1 MFQFSDVLIFQKS
14 PRLPLST
21 ASCLPPVT
29 KVCHR
34 ENLATNPAG
43 MEQNQ
48 GLLEWN
54 QRHRTVPGWKMSTI
68 HTEVRVRP
76 DFLLLH
82 LTICSNIYRNRT
94 RLAPKW
100 QICDLKWYSNV
111 IGFFSCYFEVYWP
124 RYFCF
129 SHGIFVSGGIY
140 LKLWKIF
147 LKIRSSQCS
156 IKFFKIFLFF

>member
-29 KVCHR
+29 KVCRR

-43 MEQNQ
+43 MGQNL
-48 GLLEWN
+48 GHLEWN
-54 QRHRTVPGWKMSTI
+54 QRHRIVPGWKMSTI

-111 IGFFSCYFEVYWP
+111 IGFF
-124 RYFCF
+124 F
-129 SHGIFVSGGIY
+129 SVI
-140 LKLWKIF
+140 LKSIDLDTSVF
-147 LKIRSSQCS
+147 LMA
-156 IKFFKIFLFF
+156 FLFLVGFTLNCGKYSWR